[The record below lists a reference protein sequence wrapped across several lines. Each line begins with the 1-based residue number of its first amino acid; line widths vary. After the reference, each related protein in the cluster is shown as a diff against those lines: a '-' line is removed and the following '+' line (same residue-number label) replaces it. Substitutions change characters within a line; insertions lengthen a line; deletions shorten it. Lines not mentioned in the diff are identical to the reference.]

1 MSSSAQSNTVPYQNI
16 PPTVPQETPVA
27 PSTAGWGPYLDN
39 AGLNGFGDITKNL
52 GYVIAMLPD
61 MLIGMFTGKNE
72 SFTLGNNIIPLA
84 AIAAGLFSK
93 NPLLKLM
100 FLGFGGMNLLN
111 NAGHEMLGV
120 PQPSAPR
127 RNYKQYDD
135 EPLNP
140 RLSNVALKGR
150 SLIADIDNQPV
161 VINISDTAVDAF
173 EKKALP

>member
-1 MSSSAQSNTVPYQNI
+1 MKRILLAM
-16 PPTVPQETPVA
+16 A
-27 PSTAGWGPYLDN
+27 AALLTAN
-39 AGLNGFGDITKNL
+39 
-52 GYVIAMLPD
+52 
-61 MLIGMFTGKNE
+61 
-72 SFTLGNNIIPLA
+72 
-84 AIAAGLFSK
+84 AAGLFSK

-120 PQPSAPR
+120 PEPSAPR

-140 RLSNVALKGR
+140 RLNNVALRGR

-173 EKKALP
+173 EKSPTFEHACKCCVKKV